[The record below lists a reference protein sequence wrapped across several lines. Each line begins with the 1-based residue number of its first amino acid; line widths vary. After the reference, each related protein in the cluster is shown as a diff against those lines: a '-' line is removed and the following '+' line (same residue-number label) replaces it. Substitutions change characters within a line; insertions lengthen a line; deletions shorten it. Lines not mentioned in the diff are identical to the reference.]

1 MLLQN
6 VCRAMWNCVATA
18 MLRVQVPDRTGRP
31 LISMATLRSLT
42 WPVMWTAADS
52 LLDMIVQLQ
61 QQQLKLQQK
70 KVCLPDEA
78 AVAMATRGA

>member
-1 MLLQN
+1 
-6 VCRAMWNCVATA
+6 